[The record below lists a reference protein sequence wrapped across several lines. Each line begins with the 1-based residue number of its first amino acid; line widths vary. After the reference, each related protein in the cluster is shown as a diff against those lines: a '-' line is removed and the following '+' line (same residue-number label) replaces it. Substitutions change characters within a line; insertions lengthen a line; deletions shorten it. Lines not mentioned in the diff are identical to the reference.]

1 MFYYVT
7 CGRKRRHVCFAV
19 FFNLSRSEVGGDS
32 QVTLEA
38 WNSLNESISLKVQ
51 ADFIDDQIITPS
63 SEALS
68 DSSIGN
74 SKYSMF
80 NI

>member
-1 MFYYVT
+1 M
-7 CGRKRRHVCFAV
+7 
-19 FFNLSRSEVGGDS
+19 GGDS

-68 DSSIGN
+68 DSIIGN